1 MRTYEQLRAQV
12 ICGQAR
18 AEGLAVIVYHGMLRG
33 LSVILAEGKP
43 ANEQPV
49 VREPVA
55 RALPRD
61 PELVRVL
68 ANMLLR
74 AQTEVMHV
82 C

>member
-1 MRTYEQLRAQV
+1 
-12 ICGQAR
+12 
-18 AEGLAVIVYHGMLRG
+18 MLRG

-49 VREPVA
+49 AREPVA

-74 AQTEVMHV
+74 AQTEVMHG